1 MPLDLQSLFDEGKCF
16 VCFGASEED
25 SLELAILA
33 RISVKVIPGDRFLTT
48 QINEPLITEGGDNFI
63 WQ

>member
-33 RISVKVIPGDRFLTT
+33 RISVKVIPSSNKR
-48 QINEPLITEGGDNFI
+48 ITESGDTRI
-63 WQ
+63 TESGDIRIIE